1 MLQLFLYMSDYIDIE
16 LGKEYIISDVV
27 RRSLLD
33 KKLNEL
39 SINYVSNNICI
50 YILKLSNNKYYIGKS
65 NNIFIRYRQH
75 LNGNG
80 SFWTK
85 KYKPLYI
92 ERLIE
97 DCDDYDED
105 KYVKIYMNMYGI
117 DNVRGGTYIHEKITY
132 FTRKILINEIR
143 MANNLCLCC
152 GSNKHFAKT
161 CKCKNICSFIFY
173 IFNKIKTYFK

>member
-1 MLQLFLYMSDYIDIE
+1 MSDYIDIE

-39 SINYVSNNICI
+39 SINYVSNKICI

-117 DNVRGGTYIHEKITY
+117 DNVRGGKYV
-132 FTRKILINEIR
+132 
-143 MANNLCLCC
+143 
-152 GSNKHFAKT
+152 
-161 CKCKNICSFIFY
+161 
-173 IFNKIKTYFK
+173 IFNCNY

>member
-1 MLQLFLYMSDYIDIE
+1 MSDYIDIE

-39 SINYVSNNICI
+39 SINYVSNKICI

-92 ERLIE
+92 E
-97 DCDDYDED
+97 
-105 KYVKIYMNMYGI
+105 KIN
-117 DNVRGGTYIHEKITY
+117 
-132 FTRKILINEIR
+132 
-143 MANNLCLCC
+143 
-152 GSNKHFAKT
+152 
-161 CKCKNICSFIFY
+161 
-173 IFNKIKTYFK
+173 